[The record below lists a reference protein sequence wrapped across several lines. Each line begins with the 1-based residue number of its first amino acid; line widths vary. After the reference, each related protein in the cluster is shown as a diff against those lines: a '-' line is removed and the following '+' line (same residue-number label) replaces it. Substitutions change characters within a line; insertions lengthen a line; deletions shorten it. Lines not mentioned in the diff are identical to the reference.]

1 MSESFLTRWSRRK
14 QAAVETPTDTP
25 ESSPQPVPPI
35 APESPAEAQAQP
47 PEPVLSDEELAA
59 LPSLNELTAETDIT
73 AFLRKGVPE
82 VLRKAALRRAWA
94 LDPKVRDFVCEG
106 REYAYDW
113 NVPGGVPGAG
123 PLLPTDD
130 PQAMVERLFT
140 KWRVGEDPGEVRDVA
155 PAAIREDI
163 EEPDADEH
171 GVAVPAP
178 VGEVHPSG
186 PTLEGQVAPSGA
198 GTNEPPRL
206 GSEAGPLAVPADDQ
220 REIAPI
226 RRHGGAM
233 PV

>member
-94 LDPKVRDFVCEG
+94 LDPKVRDFVCEA

-130 PQAMVERLFT
+130 PQAMVEKLFT
-140 KWRVGEDPGEVRDVA
+140 KWRVGEDPGEDRDA
-155 PAAIREDI
+155 DEAAIREQI
-163 EEPDADEH
+163 EEPDDDEH
-171 GVAVPAP
+171 GAADPAP

-186 PTLEGQVAPSGA
+186 PALEAQVAPSGA

-206 GSEAGPLAVPADDQ
+206 GDAAGPLAVPADDG
-220 REIAPI
+220 REMAPI